1 MAKKSTL
8 IKKTDSKKVEFVVTG
23 KLQIDDETGR
33 ITVETTDYGIVELE
47 PVIYELELAN
57 QVVEL
62 KLLNKIE
69 SIEDMEYLELV

>member
-23 KLQIDDETGR
+23 KLHIDDETGR

>member
-47 PVIYELELAN
+47 PVIYELELAG

-62 KLLNKIE
+62 KFVLKDELIDE
-69 SIEDMEYLELV
+69 LEYLEIV

>member
-23 KLQIDDETGR
+23 KLHIDDETGR

-62 KLLNKIE
+62 KILLKDELVDDI
-69 SIEDMEYLELV
+69 DYLELA

>member
-23 KLQIDDETGR
+23 KLHIDDETGR

-47 PVIYELELAN
+47 PVIYELELAG

-62 KLLNKIE
+62 KFVLKDELIDE
-69 SIEDMEYLELV
+69 LEYLEIV

>member
-47 PVIYELELAN
+47 PVIYELELAG

>member
-23 KLQIDDETGR
+23 KLQIDDETGC

>member
-47 PVIYELELAN
+47 PVIYELELAG

-62 KLLNKIE
+62 KFVLKDELSDE
-69 SIEDMEYLELV
+69 LEYLEIV